1 MNNDLM
7 IGSGVPNIGGPKIDP
22 RDYLSIKCDKC
33 GSIIFRNGVILKE
46 LPGTL
51 VGNGTEPV
59 TVPLQVLICDKCGS
73 ILKSDIEAYKLEK
86 ELEEETKIITD
97 AQPINGENNNSNIII
112 G

>member
-7 IGSGVPNIGGPKIDP
+7 IGGGVPNIGGPKIDP
-22 RDYLSIKCDKC
+22 RDYPSIKCDKC

-73 ILKSDIEAYKLEK
+73 YMVEKVTKS
-86 ELEEETKIITD
+86 ETKVVC
-97 AQPINGENNNSNIII
+97 PNKECKNEMVKENSEN
-112 G
+112 